1 MSPVYRGLIS
11 FLTELCLMHDY
22 KALDSRLL
30 VHVSVAFYAFVY
42 PICSVADVLGEA
54 SQGVADGV

>member
-1 MSPVYRGLIS
+1 
-11 FLTELCLMHDY
+11 MHDY

-54 SQGVADGV
+54 SQGVAAGV